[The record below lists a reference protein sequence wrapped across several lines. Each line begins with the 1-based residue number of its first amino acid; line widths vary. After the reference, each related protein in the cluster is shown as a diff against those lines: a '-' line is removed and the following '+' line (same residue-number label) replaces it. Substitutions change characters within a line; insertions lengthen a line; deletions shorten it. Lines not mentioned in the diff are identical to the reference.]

1 MALPQH
7 ITKDIGG
14 VIWVD
19 IPQAAANALVSVRNG
34 DGTLLIGNATAT
46 VSDIATVITQAL
58 TAGNT
63 AVVLGNATT
72 VTSGEEFWV
81 RTPDEKVRAKS
92 VAGNVVTLW
101 SPILQDHANG
111 VTVEGTRISYAV
123 AAANADTLFWDGR
136 AEWTVNSATLVM
148 TAVECTKYPLERQAT
163 VQDMYAE
170 FPRADMYLD
179 SHEDAER
186 LLELSHE
193 DVLSRLGGKGRA
205 RVYTGSREFTRAV
218 VFCAWMNHFRRAT
231 SEDGQRLYERYRQEL
246 ADELERMA
254 EVVPRDENQD
264 GAIEESERR
273 AYRSIR
279 LYRR

>member
-1 MALPQH
+1 MPLPQH

-14 VIWVD
+14 ILWVD
-19 IPQAAANALVSVRNG
+19 IPQTAANALVTVRDG
-34 DGTLLIGNATAT
+34 DGTLRISNATAT
-46 VSDIATVITQAL
+46 VSAVATVATQAL
-58 TAGNT
+58 VAGNT
-63 AVVLGNATT
+63 VVVLGNAQA
-72 VTSGEEFWV
+72 VTSGAEFWI
-81 RTPDEKVRAKS
+81 RTPDEKVRAKTID
-92 VAGNVVTLW
+92 GNAVTLW
-101 SPILQDHANG
+101 HPILQDHANG

-123 AAANADTLFWDGR
+123 PSANSTTLFWDGR
-136 AEWTVNSATLVM
+136 AEWTVNSATLVI

-186 LLELSHE
+186 LLEIAHD

-218 VFCAWMNHFRRAT
+218 VFAAWMMHFRRAT
-231 SEDGQRLYERYRQEL
+231 SEDGQRLYERYKEEL
-246 ADELERMA
+246 GDELERMA
-254 EVVPRDENQD
+254 EVVPRDEDQD
-264 GAIEESERR
+264 GAVEENERR